1 MDSKK
6 GLVFIA
12 VATVIFSAFST
23 VATGLAQPPSLP
35 GGLEEKDSA
44 SPGGPA
50 LPPGLGEDSAGQ
62 SPPSQPGLPPG
73 LNGGDKTASEEPASP
88 AEAAEGWTLPD
99 DLEGYAEL
107 RGGTRLKDDPVQDD
121 VSLAEARLQIS
132 YDKYV
137 PELLPR
143 GSFRFTGDVHAM
155 PEGSVFFASEPLVRV
170 EAPLP
175 EAQLIE
181 SRLMNILHFQ
191 SLIATKAARCVQ
203 AADGRAVVDFGLRR
217 AHGAEAGLWAARAA
231 YIGGFAATATC
242 LANALYG
249 VPVTGTMAHSFVL
262 AHDDE
267 RTAFRRFAHSHPDNV
282 VLLIDT
288 YDTEAAAHQVVELA
302 RELEADGIGVK
313 AVRLDSGDLGRH
325 AALVR
330 QILDQGG
337 QQDVRILASGG
348 LDEFGIRELVERGAP
363 IDGFG
368 VGSKVDTSADLPFLD
383 SAYKLHAYGG
393 EPRRKRSEGKADL
406 PGAKQVYRS
415 WDGQG
420 RLSRDVI
427 GLADEHC
434 EGQPLLQQV
443 VADGAPLAAPE
454 PLDVLRERC
463 AQSLASLPERWSALD
478 GAESSP
484 VVLSDGLQELR
495 RRMDETA

>member
-1 MDSKK
+1 MEPTRSPLLIDLYELTMLQTYFEH
-6 GLVFIA
+6 GMTGEAVFEFFVRDA
-12 VATVIFSAFST
+12 PAKRPYYVAA
-23 VATGLAQPPSLP
+23 GLAQL
-35 GGLEEKDSA
+35 LEWLQNMRFSA
-44 SPGGPA
+44 EELDWVRDCGHF
-50 LPPGLGEDSAGQ
+50 SAEFA
-62 SPPSQPGLPPG
+62 
-73 LNGGDKTASEEPASP
+73 DR
-88 AEAAEGWTLPD
+88 
-99 DLEGYAEL
+99 LEGL
-107 RGGTRLKDDPVQDD
+107 
-121 VSLAEARLQIS
+121 
-132 YDKYV
+132 
-137 PELLPR
+137 
-143 GSFRFTGDVHAM
+143 RFTGDVHAM
-155 PEGSVFFASEPLVRV
+155 PEGTVFFAQEPLVRV
-170 EAPLP
+170 RAPLP

-181 SRLMNILHFQ
+181 SRLMNIVHFQ

-231 YIGGFAATATC
+231 YIAGFAASATC

-267 RTAFRRFAHSHPDNV
+267 RAAFRRFAHSHPDNV

-288 YDTEAAAHQVVELA
+288 YDTEAAAREVVELA

-325 AALVR
+325 ATLVR

-348 LDEFGIRELVERGAP
+348 LDEFGIRELVEGGAP

-383 SAYKLHAYGG
+383 SAYKLHAYAG
-393 EPRRKRSEGKADL
+393 EPRRKRSEGKEDL
-406 PGAKQVYRS
+406 PGSKQVYRS

-427 GLADEHC
+427 GLDGEDC
-434 EGQPLLQQV
+434 EGQPLLRQV
-443 VADGAPLAAPE
+443 MAGGAPLAAPE

-463 AQSLASLPERWSALD
+463 AESLASLPERWRDLD
-478 GAESSP
+478 GAESTP
-484 VVLSDGLQELR
+484 AVLSDGLQELR
-495 RRMDETA
+495 RRMDETD